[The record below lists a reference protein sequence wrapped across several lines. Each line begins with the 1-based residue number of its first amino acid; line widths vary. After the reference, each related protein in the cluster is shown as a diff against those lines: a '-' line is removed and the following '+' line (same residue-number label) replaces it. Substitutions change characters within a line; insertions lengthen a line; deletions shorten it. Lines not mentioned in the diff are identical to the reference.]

1 MTTVLI
7 MAGGTGGHVYP
18 ALSVAEALLGKGIK
32 VVWLGTRAGLESKI
46 IPDTEI
52 PIEWLSIRGLTN
64 TSWRL
69 KVIAP
74 LILIKEL
81 FRSLIIVYRN
91 SPDVVLGMG
100 GYVTGPGG
108 IAARILRRPLIIHE
122 SNMICG
128 LTNRVLSLISNR
140 VLVGFSEAKM
150 PRVKA
155 ITTGN
160 PLRKAVVAKAKSSKQ
175 NFLNAKYFRILILGG
190 SQGARAINQVL
201 PSALEIVS
209 LKTELK
215 VIHQTGAG
223 QEKHVRRVY
232 EGIGVKA
239 EVVDFIDD
247 IGQAYLEADLVV
259 ARAGAMTISEL
270 CLFGLPAILLPYP
283 HAADDHQTLNA
294 EFLSKNGAA
303 IVISSAMLK
312 AKFLAEQICQLIE
325 NRFDL
330 ERMSENA
337 LLLANSDG
345 TDNVV
350 SQCLE
355 LANA

>member
-1 MTTVLI
+1 M
-7 MAGGTGGHVYP
+7 
-18 ALSVAEALLGKGIK
+18 
-32 VVWLGTRAGLESKI
+32 
-46 IPDTEI
+46 
-52 PIEWLSIRGLTN
+52 
-64 TSWRL
+64 
-69 KVIAP
+69 
-74 LILIKEL
+74 
-81 FRSLIIVYRN
+81 
-91 SPDVVLGMG
+91 
-100 GYVTGPGG
+100 
-108 IAARILRRPLIIHE
+108 
-122 SNMICG
+122 
-128 LTNRVLSLISNR
+128 
-140 VLVGFSEAKM
+140 
-150 PRVKA
+150 
-155 ITTGN
+155 
-160 PLRKAVVAKAKSSKQ
+160 
-175 NFLNAKYFRILILGG
+175 
-190 SQGARAINQVL
+190 
-201 PSALEIVS
+201 
-209 LKTELK
+209 
-215 VIHQTGAG
+215 
-223 QEKHVRRVY
+223 
-232 EGIGVKA
+232 KA